1 MPECETTP
9 GFKRIPNPLQSD
21 VSASYCRVCGEL
33 VGESEFHSVL
43 MMAELI
49 HVCSEV
55 PRKNSISLS

>member
-1 MPECETTP
+1 MAESEAAP
-9 GFKRIPNPLQSD
+9 GFERITNPLRPD

-55 PRKNSISLS
+55 PRKE